1 MLYCPSIKDCNLHS
15 KHRQTLLTCLRLPPS
30 HPGAVLPSIMEQ
42 EADKWAEI
50 NCFNYQASLL
60 PSLLILFIRS
70 TAALS
75 RYHWDVWE
83 PGTPAYSINGTCVLE
98 EPARVTCP
106 SCCWTLGPCLHW
118 RSKWWENVILCR
130 KISTFAY
137 HRQTS
142 HFDHRLWS
150 WQTWQGHHQRVHVRQ
165 DGNNVLIW

>member
-83 PGTPAYSINGTCVLE
+83 PGTHAYFINNTCVCMRR
-98 EPARVTCP
+98 ACTCHV
-106 SCCWTLGPCLHW
+106 SQLLLDLGPVFTLTKQMMGKCDLV
-118 RSKWWENVILCR
+118 SENFHICVPPSDIALWPPFMVMTDMTR
-130 KISTFAY
+130 
-137 HRQTS
+137 TS
-142 HFDHRLWS
+142 SACSCTTR
-150 WQTWQGHHQRVHVRQ
+150 RE
-165 DGNNVLIW
+165 

>member
-15 KHRQTLLTCLRLPPS
+15 KHRQTLLTCLRVPPS

-70 TAALS
+70 TARTEQISL
-75 RYHWDVWE
+75 RCM
-83 PGTPAYSINGTCVLE
+83 GTRDTRVFYQWHVCMRRACTCHVSQLLLD
-98 EPARVTCP
+98 
-106 SCCWTLGPCLHW
+106 LGPCLHW